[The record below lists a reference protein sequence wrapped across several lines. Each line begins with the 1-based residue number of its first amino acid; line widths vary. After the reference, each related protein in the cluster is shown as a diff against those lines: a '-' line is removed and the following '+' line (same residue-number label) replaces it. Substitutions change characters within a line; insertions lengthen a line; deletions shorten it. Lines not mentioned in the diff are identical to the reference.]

1 MLMKKLGSP
10 WSTIGTQV
18 DSLLLPVGPLDNRYT
33 LRQKNSTRPSPF
45 SFQFQPGVSC
55 MFHNDSDLI
64 LVPALLFLTTNY

>member
-33 LRQKNSTRPSPF
+33 VRQKNSTRPSPF
-45 SFQFQPGVSC
+45 SFQFQLGVSMVYVLKRFRLNFGAC
-55 MFHNDSDLI
+55 IIVFND
-64 LVPALLFLTTNY
+64 